1 MKLIRPLLIIF
12 FVLVI
17 DQTLKFWVK
26 LHMPI
31 TDSIKI
37 SPWFYL
43 YFIENP
49 GMAFGMNWGGDTG
62 KLMLTLFRMGA
73 VAFFS
78 YWLWILIKKKSS
90 TGLIVSVS
98 LIIAGAMGNILDSI
112 FYGVIFSESHIG
124 GPVAQLFPATGGY
137 STWLHGQVVDMLY
150 FPLFEGYL
158 PHWLPVWGGEYFVF
172 FRPIFNV
179 ADFSISSG
187 VVLILLFQKRFFR
200 KEIPSEENINSEVMT
215 EKESKTQELPPEQ

>member
-1 MKLIRPLLIIF
+1 
-12 FVLVI
+12 
-17 DQTLKFWVK
+17 
-26 LHMPI
+26 MPI
-31 TDSIKI
+31 TDSIKVT
-37 SPWFYL
+37 PWFYL

-62 KLMLTLFRMGA
+62 KLLLTLFRMGA
-73 VAFFS
+73 VGFFS
-78 YWLWILIKKKSS
+78 YWLWILVKKKSS
-90 TGLIVSVS
+90 LGLIISVS

-124 GPVAQLFPATGGY
+124 GQVAQLFPAEGGY

-158 PHWLPVWGGEYFVF
+158 PHWIPIWGGEYFVF

-200 KEIPSEENINSEVMT
+200 KNINAEVST
-215 EKESKTQELPPEQ
+215 EKEIPTQELPPEQWQTSALRRE